1 MNAKAPSG
9 HPLLNEERW
18 VHANGLDF
26 CFEERG
32 RADGEPLVL
41 IMGLAAQMT
50 LWPEELLEQYVKEG
64 FRVIRF
70 DNRDIGRSSEVDAR
84 IAGSPLGAMIR
95 FRAGR
100 PVPAPYTLHD
110 MAKDAAGFI
119 EALGLE
125 SAHVVGASMGGM
137 IAQLLAA
144 EYPDRVRSLTLIM
157 TSPNSPNLPMPD
169 WRIIWCLNGASIKGE
184 HEEAAV
190 ARSMKMWGAIQSPVH
205 PLDTEEL
212 MSRIRADF
220 QRSYRPKG
228 ILRQMRA
235 ILATG
240 DLAPVCRNIKAPTH
254 IIHGAED
261 RLIKPK
267 AAKRLAKLIPNSQLS
282 ILPGMAHDLPL
293 PLIPRIAAITADLA
307 HGVDTTVADQTEG
320 VA

>member
-1 MNAKAPSG
+1 MNARTPSR

-18 VHANGLDF
+18 VTANGLDF

-32 RADGEPLVL
+32 PADGEPLVL

-50 LWPEELLEQYVKEG
+50 LWPEQLIEQYVQDG

-70 DNRDIGRSSEVDAR
+70 DNRDIGRSSEIDAKVE
-84 IAGSPLGAMIR
+84 GNPLAAMLR

-110 MAKDAAGFI
+110 MARDAAEFI
-119 EALGLE
+119 GALGLE

-144 EYPDRVRSLTLIM
+144 EHPEKVKTLTLIM
-157 TSPNSPNLPMPD
+157 TSPNTPGLPMPD
-169 WRIIWCLNGASIKGE
+169 WRIIWCLNGASVKGE
-184 HEEAAV
+184 HEEAAI
-190 ARSMKMWGAIQSPVH
+190 ARSMKMWGAIQSPTH
-205 PLDTEEL
+205 PLDTDEL
-212 MSRIRADF
+212 MTRIRADF
-220 QRSYRPKG
+220 HRSYRPKG
-228 ILRQMRA
+228 VLRQMRA

-240 DLAPVCRNIKAPTH
+240 DLAPMDRKIKAPTQ

-267 AAKRLAKLIPNSQLS
+267 AAERLAKLIPNSRLS

-293 PLIPRIAAITADLA
+293 PLIPKIAALTAEMVRDA
-307 HGVDTTVADQTEG
+307 TA
-320 VA
+320 